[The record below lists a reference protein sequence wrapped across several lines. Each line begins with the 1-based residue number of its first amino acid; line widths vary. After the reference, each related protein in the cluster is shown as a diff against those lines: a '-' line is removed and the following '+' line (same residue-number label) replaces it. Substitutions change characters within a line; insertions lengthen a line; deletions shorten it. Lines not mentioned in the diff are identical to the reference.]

1 MKTSPPIQFRIEWA
15 DSQGLSPLLGCRPIL
30 ILVPVIEGRAEE
42 VKHFEQ
48 TRLSRQDFVGQSAAG
63 NLLNSYFSG
72 T

>member
-30 ILVPVIEGRAEE
+30 ILVPVIEGRMEE
-42 VKHFEQ
+42 VEHFEQ
-48 TRLSRQDFVGQSAAG
+48 ALWRQDFVGQSAAG
-63 NLLNSYFSG
+63 SLLNSYFSG

>member
-30 ILVPVIEGRAEE
+30 ILLSVIRREE
-42 VKHFEQ
+42 VEHFEQ
-48 TRLSRQDFVGQSAAG
+48 ALSRQDLVGQSAAG